1 VYACVYLQY
10 STFPRMSLFIHSNLW
25 QTQQCR
31 RYGYSQSSRRISS
44 WSCSPSTTW

>member
-1 VYACVYLQY
+1 MLV
-10 STFPRMSLFIHSNLW
+10 STFNTAHFHVWVYLFIHSNLW